1 MLKNQK
7 MFHQYLFQRHFLLYT
22 DHKPLLGL
30 TSEQKGIPSM
40 AAARIQRWAILLSA
54 YNYSLKYRS
63 GSENSNANFFSRF
76 SLNEKD
82 S

>member
-1 MLKNQK
+1 
-7 MFHQYLFQRHFLLYT
+7 
-22 DHKPLLGL
+22 
-30 TSEQKGIPSM
+30 M